1 MADADEFV
9 TAVGPNGQKRRVPKH
24 YLDNP
29 AFGFRLPP
37 SALAA
42 RTDEEGEAVTPI
54 SGATVPADEPTPDAT
69 ETPAGDT
76 ETTAATPATVATK
89 KEGRREGSR

>member
-1 MADADEFV
+1 MATDPDEFV

-37 SALAA
+37 SARA
-42 RTDEEGEAVTPI
+42 RTDEEAVAIEQI
-54 SGATVPADEPTPDAT
+54 SGVDAPEETAEVDPESTGTDVVPAEP
-69 ETPAGDT
+69 
-76 ETTAATPATVATK
+76 K
-89 KEGRREGSR
+89 KEARR